1 MNFFSNIKI
10 SHKISGLMVGL
21 VLGFVLIGIAYFVQV
36 GIEDG
41 AKEAQLKQQYLSKKV
56 SSANASQLK
65 MRELTSL
72 YLVSPS
78 KTTNQL
84 RQQQI
89 EHIESFVSDK
99 SLINNKIN
107 TNISNL
113 IKAYQATFREIQST
127 SANNTGLYN
136 SDSQEIFDNNLATKA
151 KELSIIGQNLDSQ
164 FSALDSYALQ
174 ATARAAKIAHAQS
187 NAGKAIFTALLFL
200 VAIST
205 ALGMY
210 FIYKSIVFPLVHI
223 QSVIRRIN
231 AGKTKARVGL
241 KTNDELGTLGQA
253 FNKLLDERIDTL
265 QQQSLENEQLNS
277 SIIGL
282 IKALSLI
289 SQKDLTVKV
298 PVSSDITG
306 IISDAVNLLTVET
319 AKTLHQVS
327 DISDQISGVSETL
340 QQQSAAV
347 ISVAEKERNQV
358 IQTSRALEISSSAMN
373 KIASEAQSAAELARN
388 AIDNTVTAKSS
399 VSKTVNSIQDIRGTI
414 SETEKRIKRLGDR
427 SQEITGIVNLINTI
441 AERTHILALNA
452 SMHAAS
458 AGEAGKGFAVV
469 AEEVQRLAEK
479 AREATLEISAMV
491 NNIRVE
497 TSDTV
502 TTMNKLITQVAEGT
516 KLAEQAGHSMGSTEA
531 STRDLVEKVLSIS
544 QNSISQA
551 DITNKVRNRAT
562 AIRRYTEQTEK
573 GLQQQKL
580 QTEQLT
586 KYSEILL
593 ERVNV
598 FTLPQTQKQ

>member
-10 SHKISGLMVGL
+10 SHKISGLMIGL
-21 VLGFVLIGIAYFVQV
+21 TLGFILIGIAYFIQ
-36 GIEDG
+36 GNASDTG
-41 AKEAQLKQQYLSKKV
+41 KKEQINAYEFLNSIQ
-56 SSANASQLK
+56 SANFSQIK
-65 MRELTSL
+65 MRELSSQ
-72 YLVSPS
+72 YLLDNNSETRL
-78 KTTNQL
+78 K
-84 RQQQI
+84 QQQ
-89 EHIESFVSDK
+89 
-99 SLINNKIN
+99 
-107 TNISNL
+107 
-113 IKAYQATFREIQST
+113 
-127 SANNTGLYN
+127 
-136 SDSQEIFDNNLATKA
+136 
-151 KELSIIGQNLDSQ
+151 
-164 FSALDSYALQ
+164 
-174 ATARAAKIAHAQS
+174 QS
-187 NAGKAIFTALLFL
+187 NNVRDFLRSNSPANKKSTVQITALIERYQKTLNRNFNSTDNSVTITELNRIGASIDTHFSQLAKQANTLIRSTRENSKKADNTSKAIFTALLFL

-253 FNKLLDERIDTL
+253 FNKLLNERIDAL
-265 QQQSLENEQLNS
+265 QKQSLENEQLNS

-319 AKTLHQVS
+319 AKTLHQVT
-327 DISDQISGVSETL
+327 DISKKINQVSITL
-340 QQQSAAV
+340 QEKSEAV
-347 ISVAEKERNQV
+347 IEVATQERNQV
-358 IQTSRALEISSSAMN
+358 IQTSRALEVSSHAMN
-373 KIASEAQSAAELARN
+373 KISEEAQDASDIARN
-388 AIDNTVTAKSS
+388 AINNTQEAMRT
-399 VSKTVNSIQDIRGTI
+399 VSETVNSIQDIRGTI

-479 AREATLEISAMV
+479 AREATSEISSMV
-491 NNIRVE
+491 NNIRIE

-502 TTMNKLITQVAEGT
+502 ITMNKLITQVAEGT
-516 KLAEQAGHSMGSTEA
+516 KLAEQAGQSMSETET
-531 STRDLVEKVLSIS
+531 STRELVEKVLSIS
-544 QNSISQA
+544 KNSISQA
-551 DITNKVRNRAT
+551 DITNKVRNRAAT
-562 AIRRYTEQTEK
+562 IRRFTEQTSESLE
-573 GLQQQKL
+573 LQKQ
-580 QTEQLT
+580 QTERL
-586 KYSEILL
+586 KEFSEVLV

-598 FTLPQTQKQ
+598 FTLPEKIA

>member
-1 MNFFSNIKI
+1 
-10 SHKISGLMVGL
+10 MVGL
-21 VLGFVLIGIAYFVQV
+21 IMGFVLIGIAYFVQV
-36 GIEDG
+36 GIEDS
-41 AKEAQLKQQYLSKKV
+41 AQKVQTQARALSHDIADANAAQLS
-56 SSANASQLK
+56 
-65 MRELTSL
+65 MRELTNR
-72 YLVSPS
+72 YLLLPS
-78 KTTNQL
+78 EDINNKRLQQL
-84 RQQQI
+84 KKVDA
-89 EHIESFVSDK
+89 FTATPDM
-99 SLINNKIN
+99 LNNKIN
-107 TNISNL
+107 RQIKQL
-113 IKAYQATFREIQST
+113 ILNYSKTLARYEESLGNQAPSDT
-127 SANNTGLYN
+127 NNTKADLASLSYSLTQIGEGL
-136 SDSQEIFDNNLATKA
+136 DK
-151 KELSIIGQNLDSQ
+151 Q
-164 FSALDSYALQ
+164 FRALDKYA
-174 ATARAAKIAHAQS
+174 TDSTIAAAQS
-187 NAGKAIFTALLFL
+187 AKQQANVGKAIFTALLFL

-223 QSVIRRIN
+223 LSVIRRIN

-253 FNKLLDERIDTL
+253 FNNLLDERIDSL

-306 IISDAVNLLTVET
+306 IISDAVNLLTIET
-319 AKTLHQVS
+319 AKTLHQVT
-327 DISDQISGVSETL
+327 DISVQINDASETL
-340 QQQSAAV
+340 QSQSESV
-347 ISVAEKERNQV
+347 IAVAEKERNQV
-358 IQTSRALEISSSAMN
+358 IQTSRALEVSSSAMN
-373 KIASEAQSAAELARN
+373 KIATDAQGAADLAHS
-388 AIDNTVTAKSS
+388 AIDNTMAAMTT
-399 VSKTVNSIQDIRGTI
+399 VSKTINSIQDIRGTI

-479 AREATLEISAMV
+479 AREATLEISSMV

-502 TTMNKLITQVAEGT
+502 TTMNKLISQVAEGT
-516 KLAEQAGHSMGSTEA
+516 KLAEEAGQSMGATES
-531 STRDLVEKVLSIS
+531 STRDLVEKVLLIS
-544 QNSISQA
+544 QSSINQA

-562 AIRRYTEQTEK
+562 TIRRFTEQTEQGLK
-573 GLQQQKL
+573 LQQQ
-580 QTEQLT
+580 QTERL
-586 KYSEILL
+586 KEFSEVLVS
-593 ERVNV
+593 RVNV
-598 FTLPQTQKQ
+598 FTLPDAQNQ

>member
-1 MNFFSNIKI
+1 MNFFSNIRI

-21 VLGFVLIGIAYFVQV
+21 IMGFVLIGIAYFVQV
-36 GIEDG
+36 GIEDS
-41 AKEAQLKQQYLSKKV
+41 AQKVQAQARVLSHEISEANAAQLS
-56 SSANASQLK
+56 
-65 MRELTSL
+65 MRELTNR
-72 YLVSPS
+72 YLLVPSTEINNNRLQQLEKIEAFTSTPGMINSKINNQIKTLIESYSKTLASYENLLSQQSPS
-78 KTTNQL
+78 
-84 RQQQI
+84 
-89 EHIESFVSDK
+89 ES
-99 SLINNKIN
+99 
-107 TNISNL
+107 NIS
-113 IKAYQATFREIQST
+113 QS
-127 SANNTGLYN
+127 
-136 SDSQEIFDNNLATKA
+136 D
-151 KELSIIGQNLDSQ
+151 LSTLSYSLTQIGENLDKQ
-164 FSALDSYALQ
+164 FLALDKYATESTI
-174 ATARAAKIAHAQS
+174 AAAKSAKQKA
-187 NAGKAIFTALLFL
+187 NVGKAIFTALLFL

-223 QSVIRRIN
+223 LSVIRRIN

-253 FNKLLDERIDTL
+253 FNNLLDERIDAL
-265 QQQSLENEQLNS
+265 QQQSVENEQLNS

-319 AKTLHQVS
+319 AKTLHQVT
-327 DISDQISGVSETL
+327 DISVQINDVSETL
-340 QQQSAAV
+340 QTQSESV
-347 ISVAEKERNQV
+347 IAVAEKERNQV
-358 IQTSRALEISSSAMN
+358 IQTSRALEVSSSAMN
-373 KIASEAQSAAELARN
+373 KIATDAQGAADLAHS
-388 AIDNTVTAKSS
+388 AIDNTMSAMTT
-399 VSKTVNSIQDIRGTI
+399 VSKTINSIQDIRGTI

-479 AREATLEISAMV
+479 AREATLEISSMV

-502 TTMNKLITQVAEGT
+502 TTMNKLISQVADGT
-516 KLAEQAGHSMGSTEA
+516 KLAEEAGQSMGATET
-531 STRDLVEKVLSIS
+531 STRDLVEKVLVIS
-544 QNSISQA
+544 QSSINQA

-562 AIRRYTEQTEK
+562 TIRRFTEQTEQ
-573 GLQQQKL
+573 GLKL
-580 QTEQLT
+580 QKEQTERL
-586 KYSEILL
+586 KEFSEVLVDRI
-593 ERVNV
+593 NV
-598 FTLPQTQKQ
+598 FTLPDAQNQ

>member
-1 MNFFSNIKI
+1 MNFFSNIRI

-21 VLGFVLIGIAYFVQV
+21 IMGFVLIGIAYFVQV
-36 GIEDG
+36 GIEDS
-41 AKEAQLKQQYLSKKV
+41 AQKVQAQARVLSHEISEANAAQLS
-56 SSANASQLK
+56 
-65 MRELTSL
+65 MRELTNR
-72 YLVSPS
+72 YLLVPSTEINNNRLQQLEKIEAFTSTPGMINSKINNQIKTLIESYSKTLASYENLLSQQSPS
-78 KTTNQL
+78 
-84 RQQQI
+84 
-89 EHIESFVSDK
+89 ES
-99 SLINNKIN
+99 
-107 TNISNL
+107 NIS
-113 IKAYQATFREIQST
+113 QS
-127 SANNTGLYN
+127 
-136 SDSQEIFDNNLATKA
+136 D
-151 KELSIIGQNLDSQ
+151 LSTLSYRLTQIGENLDKQ
-164 FSALDSYALQ
+164 FLALDKYATESTI
-174 ATARAAKIAHAQS
+174 AAAKSAKQKA
-187 NAGKAIFTALLFL
+187 NVGKAIFTALLFL

-223 QSVIRRIN
+223 LSVIRRIN

-253 FNKLLDERIDTL
+253 FNNLLDERIDAL
-265 QQQSLENEQLNS
+265 QQQSVENEQLNS

-319 AKTLHQVS
+319 AKTLHQVT
-327 DISDQISGVSETL
+327 DISVQINDVSETL
-340 QQQSAAV
+340 QTQSESV
-347 ISVAEKERNQV
+347 IAVAEKERNQV
-358 IQTSRALEISSSAMN
+358 IQTSRALEVSSSAMN
-373 KIASEAQSAAELARN
+373 KIATDAQGAADLAHS
-388 AIDNTVTAKSS
+388 AIDNTMSAMTT
-399 VSKTVNSIQDIRGTI
+399 VSKTINSIQDIRGTI

-479 AREATLEISAMV
+479 AREATLEISSMV

-502 TTMNKLITQVAEGT
+502 TTMNKLISQVADGT
-516 KLAEQAGHSMGSTEA
+516 KLAEEAGQSMGATEN
-531 STRDLVEKVLSIS
+531 STRDLVEKVLVIS
-544 QNSISQA
+544 QSSINQA

-562 AIRRYTEQTEK
+562 TIRRFTEQTEQ
-573 GLQQQKL
+573 GLKL
-580 QTEQLT
+580 QKEQTERL
-586 KYSEILL
+586 KEFSEVLVDRI
-593 ERVNV
+593 NV
-598 FTLPQTQKQ
+598 FTLPDAQNQ

>member
-1 MNFFSNIKI
+1 MNFFSNIRI

-21 VLGFVLIGIAYFVQV
+21 IMGFVLIGIAYFVQV
-36 GIEDG
+36 GIEDS
-41 AKEAQLKQQYLSKKV
+41 AQKVQTQARLLSHDISEANAAQLS
-56 SSANASQLK
+56 
-65 MRELTSL
+65 MRELTNR
-72 YLVSPS
+72 YLLLPS
-78 KTTNQL
+78 KEINSKRLQQL
-84 RQQQI
+84 
-89 EHIESFVSDK
+89 DK
-99 SLINNKIN
+99 VNAFTSTQNMVNNKIN
-107 TNISNL
+107 GQIKQLISSYSNTLKGYENL
-113 IKAYQATFREIQST
+113 LLEQESSGIST
-127 SANNTGLYN
+127 SKSDIASLSYN
-136 SDSQEIFDNNLATKA
+136 LSQIGESLDKQFLSLDKYATESTIA
-151 KELSIIGQNLDSQ
+151 
-164 FSALDSYALQ
+164 
-174 ATARAAKIAHAQS
+174 AAKSAKQKA
-187 NAGKAIFTALLFL
+187 NVGKAIFTALLFL

-223 QSVIRRIN
+223 LSVIRRIN

-253 FNKLLDERIDTL
+253 FNNLLDERIDAL

-319 AKTLHQVS
+319 AKTLHQVT
-327 DISDQISGVSETL
+327 DISVQINDASETL
-340 QQQSAAV
+340 QTQSETV
-347 ISVAEKERNQV
+347 IAVAEKERNQV
-358 IQTSRALEISSSAMN
+358 IQTSRALEVSSSAMN
-373 KIASEAQSAAELARN
+373 KIATDAQGAADLAHSAIGNTMEAM
-388 AIDNTVTAKSS
+388 TT
-399 VSKTVNSIQDIRGTI
+399 VSKTINSIQDIRGTI

-479 AREATLEISAMV
+479 AREATLEISSMV

-502 TTMNKLITQVAEGT
+502 TTMNKLISQVADGT
-516 KLAEQAGHSMGSTEA
+516 KLAEEAGQSMGATET
-531 STRDLVEKVLSIS
+531 STRDLVDKVLLIS
-544 QNSISQA
+544 QSSINQA

-562 AIRRYTEQTEK
+562 TIRRFTEQTEQ
-573 GLQQQKL
+573 GLKL
-580 QTEQLT
+580 QKQQTERL
-586 KYSEILL
+586 KEFSEVLV

-598 FTLPQTQKQ
+598 FTLPDAQNQ